1 MLVCSRWYQASV
13 RDELG
18 SAASAGSAERLVRAA
33 RAARE
38 LCDVLWESLADQLH
52 EPDATRV
59 NELSARIADVS
70 ASVGMI
76 ALTPSR
82 SAQSDPAERRT
93 QPEPVPPE
101 PQRRTSVQPEQH
113 GPQPVLPTPL
123 RPEPPQS
130 DPPQSNPPRFVPP
143 GEERPAPDLRLAS
156 HPEPAQQEPR
166 SRPASDPPPLA
177 GYTFTR
183 IVDEHASAAPSG
195 TAVLESLEPKIE
207 IRDVRREEGPAAWIT
222 SVGRLLERHTV
233 DRLPFAILLI
243 EIVDVARLER
253 SETPHELHGIV
264 RQVERA
270 LGEGMRATDQLSRET
285 LGRYWLAAP
294 KTDTEGARMLAE
306 RLAHLVRSTAS
317 HRGVPLEV
325 AIGIA
330 MCPHDGTEAPALAA
344 RADLGVYAA
353 RANGRAVA
361 HTEPPQG

>member
-1 MLVCSRWYQASV
+1 V
-13 RDELG
+13 RDEQR
-18 SAASAGSAERLVRAA
+18 SAVAAGSAERLARAA

-38 LCDVLWESLADQLH
+38 LCDVLWESLGEQLH
-52 EPDATRV
+52 EPDAARIG
-59 NELSARIADVS
+59 ELSARIADVS
-70 ASVGMI
+70 ASVAMI
-76 ALTPSR
+76 A
-82 SAQSDPAERRT
+82 SAPPVRAAAASGPAERRT
-93 QPEPVPPE
+93 PPEPVPPE
-101 PQRRTSVQPEQH
+101 PEHWRLPHQPAEQARS
-113 GPQPVLPTPL
+113 QPASPAPL
-123 RPEPPQS
+123 RPEGPAPGPASFAPPS
-130 DPPQSNPPRFVPP
+130 GDDRP
-143 GEERPAPDLRLAS
+143 GPDLRLAP
-156 HPEPAQQEPR
+156 HPESEPPIEQSR
-166 SRPASDPPPLA
+166 SRPAPDTPPPLA

-183 IVDEHASAAPSG
+183 IVDEHPSAAHAP
-195 TAVLESLEPKIE
+195 TAVAESPGPRIE
-207 IRDVRREEGPAAWIT
+207 IRDVRREEGPSAWIT

-253 SETPHELHGIV
+253 SETPHDLHGIV

-270 LGEGMRATDQLSRET
+270 LGEGMRASDELSRET

-294 KTDTEGARMLAE
+294 KTDTDGARMLAE

-353 RANGRAVA
+353 RANGHAVA